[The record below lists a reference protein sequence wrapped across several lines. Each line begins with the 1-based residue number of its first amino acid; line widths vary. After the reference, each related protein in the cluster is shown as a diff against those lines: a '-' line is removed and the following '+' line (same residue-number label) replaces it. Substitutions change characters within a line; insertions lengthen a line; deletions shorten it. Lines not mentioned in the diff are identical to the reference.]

1 MSVSLVRV
9 DPGRIGV
16 RAAGEGLVVVCE
28 LTRCVVVAERHADA
42 VRRRLRALEGHRN
55 GNQQ

>member
-1 MSVSLVRV
+1 MSVALVRV
-9 DPGRIGV
+9 ESGRIGV
-16 RAAGEGLVVVCE
+16 HAAGDDLVVICE
-28 LTRCVVVAERHADA
+28 LTRCVMVAERHADA